1 MAVEEAKQHT
11 VLIVA
16 GEVSG
21 DIHGSHLV
29 RALRELNPSL
39 EFCGV
44 GGDAMQAAGVNL
56 LAHISEMAVVGITE
70 VCSKLGTILGTYR
83 RLKARL
89 QSDPPALVILIDYP
103 DFNLLLART
112 VHHLKI
118 PLIYYISPQI
128 WAWRRGRIRTIARLV
143 TKMIVIF
150 PFEKALYE
158 QAGVDVTFVGHP
170 LLDSVK
176 SRFSRSEALSYFG
189 LTPGKPTIALLPG
202 SRPSEIQMNFPA
214 LLKSVPLVV
223 QQLET
228 VQFIV
233 PVAPGLDID
242 RILALTKPYDAWV
255 HVIKGHVHDILNI
268 SELALVASGTA
279 TMETAIIGTPMIIV
293 YRVSPITYLLGRLLI
308 RTKNIGMVN
317 IMAGKTIVPELI
329 QSQCNPDRI
338 AEAVLQLMQDPEKR
352 HTMKQELASLRNSL
366 GKPGASQRAA
376 EVIHT
381 FLKEDRLHARV

>member
-1 MAVEEAKQHT
+1 
-11 VLIVA
+11 
-16 GEVSG
+16 
-21 DIHGSHLV
+21 
-29 RALRELNPSL
+29 
-39 EFCGV
+39 
-44 GGDAMQAAGVNL
+44 
-56 LAHISEMAVVGITE
+56 
-70 VCSKLGTILGTYR
+70 
-83 RLKARL
+83 
-89 QSDPPALVILIDYP
+89 
-103 DFNLLLART
+103 
-112 VHHLKI
+112 
-118 PLIYYISPQI
+118 
-128 WAWRRGRIRTIARLV
+128 
-143 TKMIVIF
+143 
-150 PFEKALYE
+150 
-158 QAGVDVTFVGHP
+158 AGVDVTFVGHP

-176 SRFSRSEALSYFG
+176 SCFSRREALSYFG

-352 HTMKQELASLRNSL
+352 HTIKQELASLRNSL